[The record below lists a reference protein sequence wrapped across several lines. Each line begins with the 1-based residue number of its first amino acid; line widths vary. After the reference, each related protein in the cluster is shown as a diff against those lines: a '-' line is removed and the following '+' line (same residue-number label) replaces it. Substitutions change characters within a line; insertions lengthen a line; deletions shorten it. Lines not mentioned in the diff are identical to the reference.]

1 MGKKKL
7 TEEELR
13 FNEDIKKVVLDILEK
28 NKKPMIKI
36 SLSDDK
42 PNLFQS
48 KFGGVPYLP
57 KDMEVP
63 KNKENKQLTLL
74 AQINIEELPK
84 NNIYPM
90 EEGMLQFWILNDDV
104 LGLDYDTH
112 LGDGFKVVYYKEI
125 DKSVTEEEVLEKYNP
140 YKDEDSYFPIEGE
153 FSLSF
158 KLTDGY
164 CTASDDRF
172 SKLFIKEIEKFEKE
186 KGEEYKEIFE
196 KYKKNNIGYNICYD
210 FYEIFEEDKNLND
223 KLFESG
229 HKIGGFP
236 NFTQSDIREIGDY
249 EILLLQIDSEG
260 TEKNEIIWG
269 DCGIANFFIR
279 EKDLK
284 ELNFDKVIYNWDCC

>member
-1 MGKKKL
+1 MKKKKL

-13 FNEDIKKVVLDILEK
+13 FNEDIKKIVLDILEK

-42 PNLFQS
+42 TNLFQS

-57 KDMEVP
+57 KDVEVP
-63 KNKENKQLTLL
+63 KNKENEQLTLL

-125 DKSVTEEEVLEKYNP
+125 DKSITEEEVLEKYKP

-164 CTASDDRF
+164 FSDSNDDFRE
-172 SKLFIKEIEKFEKE
+172 IVDKEMKKFHIENKE
-186 KGEEYKEIFE
+186 KYKEIL
-196 KYKKNNIGYNICYD
+196 KVYD
-210 FYEIFEEDKNLND
+210 DKEYLSYWDIWDILEEDKEIGK
-223 KLFESG
+223 KLFEAG

-236 NFTQSDIREIGDY
+236 NFTQSDVREIGDY

-260 TEKNEIIWG
+260 TEKNEIMWG

>member
-1 MGKKKL
+1 MRKKKL

-57 KDMEVP
+57 KNVEIP
-63 KNKENKQLTLL
+63 KNKENEQLTLL
-74 AQINIEELPK
+74 VQINIEELPK

-90 EEGMLQFWILNDDV
+90 KKGILQFWILNDDV

-112 LGDGFKVVYYKEI
+112 LGNGFKVVYYKEI
-125 DKSVTEEEVLEKYNP
+125 DKSITEEEVLEKYKP
-140 YKDEDSYFPIEGE
+140 YKDEDSYFPVEGE

-164 CTASDDRF
+164 FSDSNDDFR
-172 SKLFIKEIEKFEKE
+172 EIVNREMKKFHIENKE
-186 KGEEYKEIFE
+186 KYKEIL
-196 KYKKNNIGYNICYD
+196 KVYD
-210 FYEIFEEDKNLND
+210 DKEYLSYWDIWDILEEDKEIGK
-223 KLFESG
+223 KLFEAG

-236 NFTQSDIREIGDY
+236 NFTQSDVREIGDY

-260 TEKNEIIWG
+260 TEKNEIMWG

-284 ELNFDKVIYNWDCC
+284 ELNFEKVIYNWDCC

>member
-1 MGKKKL
+1 MRKKKL

-28 NKKPMIKI
+28 NKKSMIKI

-48 KFGGVPYLP
+48 KFGGIPYLP
-57 KDMEVP
+57 KNVGAP
-63 KNKENKQLTLL
+63 KNKENEQLTLL

-90 EEGMLQFWILNDDV
+90 EEGILQFWILNDDV

-112 LGDGFKVVYYKEI
+112 LGNGFKVVYYKEI
-125 DKSVTEEEVLEKYNP
+125 DKNVTEEEVLEKYKP

-164 CTASDDRF
+164 FSDSNDDFRE
-172 SKLFIKEIEKFEKE
+172 IVNKEMKKFHIENKE
-186 KGEEYKEIFE
+186 KYKEIL
-196 KYKKNNIGYNICYD
+196 KV
-210 FYEIFEEDKNLND
+210 YEDKEYLSYWDIWDILEEDKEIGK
-223 KLFESG
+223 KLFEAG

-236 NFTQSDIREIGDY
+236 NFTQSDVREIGDY

-260 TEKNEIIWG
+260 TEKNEIMWG

-284 ELNFDKVIYNWDCC
+284 ELNFEKVIYNWDCC

>member
-7 TEEELR
+7 TETELK

-48 KFGGVPYLP
+48 KFGGIPYLP
-57 KDMEVP
+57 KDKETP
-63 KNKENKQLTLL
+63 KDKKEREFTLL

-90 EEGMLQFWILNDDV
+90 KEGILQFWILNDDV
-104 LGLDYDTH
+104 LGLDYDTN
-112 LGDGFKVVYYKEI
+112 LGDGYKVVYYNKI
-125 DKSVTEEEVLEKYNP
+125 DKNVTEEEVLEKYKP
-140 YKDEDSYFPIEGE
+140 YKDEDSYFPVEGE
-153 FSLSF
+153 FSLNF

-164 CTASDDRF
+164 FSDSNDDFRE
-172 SKLFIKEIEKFEKE
+172 IVNKEMKKFHLENKE
-186 KGEEYKEIFE
+186 KYKEILKVYGDKE
-196 KYKKNNIGYNICYD
+196 YLSYWDIWDIL
-210 FYEIFEEDKNLND
+210 EEDKEIGE

-236 NFTQSDIREIGDY
+236 NFTQSDIKEVGDY

-260 TEKNEIIWG
+260 TEKNEIMWG

-284 ELNFDKVIYNWDCC
+284 ELNFDKVLYNWDCC

>member
-1 MGKKKL
+1 MEKKKL
-7 TEEELR
+7 SEEEVR
-13 FNEDIKKVVLDILEK
+13 FNNEIKKIVLDILEK
-28 NKKPMIKI
+28 NKKPMIEI
-36 SLSDDK
+36 SLSDEK

-57 KDMEVP
+57 KDKEVP
-63 KNKENKQLTLL
+63 KNKENEQLTLL
-74 AQINIEELPK
+74 AQINIDELPE

-90 EEGMLQFWILNDDV
+90 KEGILQFWILNDDI

-125 DKSVTEEEVLEKYNP
+125 DKSVTEEEILEKYKP

-153 FSLSF
+153 FSLNF

-164 CTASDDRF
+164 FSDSNDDFREIVDREMKKF
-172 SKLFIKEIEKFEKE
+172 YDENKDKYSEILKIYDKENQLN
-186 KGEEYKEIFE
+186 YWEIWD
-196 KYKKNNIGYNICYD
+196 IL
-210 FYEIFEEDKNLND
+210 EEDKKIGK
-223 KLFESG
+223 KLFGAG

-236 NFTQSDIREIGDY
+236 DFTQSDIREVGDY
-249 EILLLQIDSEG
+249 EILLLQIDSDR
-260 TEKNEIIWG
+260 TEKNEIMWG

-284 ELNFDKVIYNWDCC
+284 EFNFNKAIYNWDCC

>member
-1 MGKKKL
+1 MRKKKL

-13 FNEDIKKVVLDILEK
+13 FNEDIKKAVLDILEK
-28 NKKPMIKI
+28 NKKSMIKI

-48 KFGGVPYLP
+48 KFGGIPYLP
-57 KDMEVP
+57 KNVGAP
-63 KNKENKQLTLL
+63 KNKENEQLTLL

-90 EEGMLQFWILNDDV
+90 EEGILQFWILNDDV

-112 LGDGFKVVYYKEI
+112 LGNGFKVVYYKDI
-125 DKSVTEEEVLEKYNP
+125 DKSVTEEEVLEKYKP
-140 YKDEDSYFPIEGE
+140 YKNEDSYFPVEGE

-164 CTASDDRF
+164 FSDSNDDFRE
-172 SKLFIKEIEKFEKE
+172 IVNKEMKKFHIENKE
-186 KGEEYKEIFE
+186 KYKEIL
-196 KYKKNNIGYNICYD
+196 KV
-210 FYEIFEEDKNLND
+210 YEDKEYLSYWDIWDILEEDKKIGE
-223 KLFESG
+223 KLFDGG

-236 NFTQSDIREIGDY
+236 NFTQSDVREIGDY

-260 TEKNEIIWG
+260 TEKNEIMWG

-284 ELNFDKVIYNWDCC
+284 ELNFEKVIYNWDCC

>member
-1 MGKKKL
+1 MEKKKL
-7 TEEELR
+7 SEEEVK
-13 FNEDIKKVVLDILEK
+13 FNNEIKKIVLDILEK

-42 PNLFQS
+42 PTLFQS

-57 KDMEVP
+57 KNVEVP
-63 KNKENKQLTLL
+63 KNKENQQLTLL

-90 EEGMLQFWILNDDV
+90 KEGILQFWILNDDV
-104 LGLDYDTH
+104 LGLDYDPH
-112 LGDGFKVVYYKEI
+112 LGDRFKIIYYKEI
-125 DKSVTEEEVLEKYNP
+125 DKSVTEEEVLEKYKP

-164 CTASDDRF
+164 FSDSNDDFREIVDREMKKF
-172 SKLFIKEIEKFEKE
+172 HDENKDKYSDILKIYDKENQLN
-186 KGEEYKEIFE
+186 YWEIWD
-196 KYKKNNIGYNICYD
+196 IL
-210 FYEIFEEDKNLND
+210 EEDKEIGER
-223 KLFESG
+223 LFGAG

-236 NFTQSDIREIGDY
+236 NFTQSDIREVGDY

-260 TEKNEIIWG
+260 TEKNEIMWG

-284 ELNFDKVIYNWDCC
+284 KLNFDRAIYNWDCC

>member
-63 KNKENKQLTLL
+63 KNKENEQFTLL

-112 LGDGFKVVYYKEI
+112 LGNGFKVVYYKEI
-125 DKSVTEEEVLEKYNP
+125 DKSVTEEEVLEKYKP
-140 YKDEDSYFPIEGE
+140 YKDEDSYFPIERE

-164 CTASDDRF
+164 FSDSNDDFREIVDREMKKF
-172 SKLFIKEIEKFEKE
+172 HIENKE
-186 KGEEYKEIFE
+186 KYKEIL
-196 KYKKNNIGYNICYD
+196 KVYNDKEYLSYWDIWD
-210 FYEIFEEDKNLND
+210 ILEEDK
-223 KLFESG
+223 KIGEILFESG

-260 TEKNEIIWG
+260 TEKNEIMWG

-284 ELNFDKVIYNWDCC
+284 ELNFEKVIYNWDCC

>member
-1 MGKKKL
+1 MEKKKL

-13 FNEDIKKVVLDILEK
+13 FNEDIKKVILNILEK

-36 SLSDDK
+36 SLSDEK

-57 KDMEVP
+57 KNVEVP
-63 KNKENKQLTLL
+63 KNKENQQLTLL

-90 EEGMLQFWILNDDV
+90 KEGILQFWILNDDV

-112 LGDGFKVVYYKEI
+112 LGDGFKIIYYKDI
-125 DKSVTEEEVLEKYNP
+125 DKSVTEEEVLEKYKP
-140 YKDEDSYFPIEGE
+140 YKDEDSYFPVEGE

-172 SKLFIKEIEKFEKE
+172 SKLFVKEIEKFEKE

-196 KYKKNNIGYNICYD
+196 KYRKNNLGYNICYD

-223 KLFESG
+223 KLFGAG
-229 HKIGGFP
+229 HKIGGYP
-236 NFTQSDIREIGDY
+236 DYTQNDIRDEEY
-249 EILLLQIDSEG
+249 EILLLQIDSEE

-284 ELNFDKVIYNWDCC
+284 ELNFDRAIYNWDCC

>member
-1 MGKKKL
+1 MVKKKL
-7 TEEELR
+7 SEENVR
-13 FNEDIKKVVLDILEK
+13 FNNEIKKIVLDILEK
-28 NKKPMIKI
+28 NKKPMIEI
-36 SLSDDK
+36 ILSDEK

-57 KDMEVP
+57 KDKEVP
-63 KNKENKQLTLL
+63 KNKENEQLTLL
-74 AQINIEELPK
+74 AQINIDELPE

-90 EEGMLQFWILNDDV
+90 EEGILQFWILNDDV

-125 DKSVTEEEVLEKYNP
+125 DKSVTEKEVLEKYKP

-164 CTASDDRF
+164 FSDSNDDFREIVDREM
-172 SKLFIKEIEKFEKE
+172 KKFYDENKE
-186 KGEEYKEIFE
+186 KYSNILKIYDKENQLN
-196 KYKKNNIGYNICYD
+196 YW
-210 FYEIFEEDKNLND
+210 EIWDILEEDKEIGE
-223 KLFESG
+223 KLFGAG

-236 NFTQSDIREIGDY
+236 DFTQSDIREVGDY
-249 EILLLQIDSEG
+249 EILLLQIDSDR
-260 TEKNEIIWG
+260 TEKNEIMWG

-284 ELNFDKVIYNWDCC
+284 ELNFDRAIYNWDCC

>member
-48 KFGGVPYLP
+48 KFGGIPYLP
-57 KDMEVP
+57 KNAGAP
-63 KNKENKQLTLL
+63 KNKENEQLTLL

-84 NNIYPM
+84 SNIYPM
-90 EEGMLQFWILNDDV
+90 EKGILQFWILNDDV

-125 DKSVTEEEVLEKYNP
+125 DKSVTEEEVLEKYKP
-140 YKDEDSYFPIEGE
+140 YKDEDSYFPVEGE

-164 CTASDDRF
+164 FSDSNDDFR
-172 SKLFIKEIEKFEKE
+172 EIVNREMKKFHIENKE
-186 KGEEYKEIFE
+186 KYKEIL
-196 KYKKNNIGYNICYD
+196 KVYD
-210 FYEIFEEDKNLND
+210 DKEYLSYWDIWDILEEDKEIGK
-223 KLFESG
+223 KLFEAG

-260 TEKNEIIWG
+260 TEKNEIMWG

-284 ELNFDKVIYNWDCC
+284 ELNFEKVIYNWDCC

>member
-1 MGKKKL
+1 MEKKKL
-7 TEEELR
+7 SEEEVK
-13 FNEDIKKVVLDILEK
+13 FNNEIKKIVLDILEK

-42 PNLFQS
+42 PTLFQS

-57 KDMEVP
+57 KDVEAP
-63 KNKENKQLTLL
+63 KDKANRQLTLL

-90 EEGMLQFWILNDDV
+90 KKGMLQFWILNDDV

-112 LGDGFKVVYYKEI
+112 LGDGFKIIYYKDI
-125 DKSVTEEEVLEKYNP
+125 DKSVTEEEVLEKYKP
-140 YKDEDSYFPIEGE
+140 YKDEDSYFPVEGE

-164 CTASDDRF
+164 FSDSNDDFREIVDREM
-172 SKLFIKEIEKFEKE
+172 KKFYDENKE
-186 KGEEYKEIFE
+186 KYSDILKIYDKENQLN
-196 KYKKNNIGYNICYD
+196 YW
-210 FYEIFEEDKNLND
+210 EIWDILEEDK
-223 KLFESG
+223 KIGERLFGAG

-236 NFTQSDIREIGDY
+236 DFTQSDIREVGDY

-260 TEKNEIIWG
+260 TEKNEIMWG

-279 EKDLK
+279 KKDLK
-284 ELNFDKVIYNWDCC
+284 ELNFEKVIYNWDCC

>member
-1 MGKKKL
+1 MEKKKL
-7 TEEELR
+7 SEEEVR
-13 FNEDIKKVVLDILEK
+13 FNNEIKKIVLDILEK
-28 NKKPMIKI
+28 NKKPMIEI
-36 SLSDDK
+36 SLSDEK

-57 KDMEVP
+57 KDKEVP
-63 KNKENKQLTLL
+63 KNKENEQLTLL
-74 AQINIEELPK
+74 AQINIDELPE

-90 EEGMLQFWILNDDV
+90 KEGILQFWILNDDI

-125 DKSVTEEEVLEKYNP
+125 DKSVTEEEILEKYKP
-140 YKDEDSYFPIEGE
+140 YKDEDSYFPVEGE

-164 CTASDDRF
+164 FSDSNDDFREIVDREMKKF
-172 SKLFIKEIEKFEKE
+172 YDENKDKYSEILKIYDKENQLN
-186 KGEEYKEIFE
+186 YWEIWD
-196 KYKKNNIGYNICYD
+196 IL
-210 FYEIFEEDKNLND
+210 EEDKEIGE
-223 KLFESG
+223 KLFGAG

-236 NFTQSDIREIGDY
+236 DFTQSDIREVGDY
-249 EILLLQIDSEG
+249 EILLLQIDSDR
-260 TEKNEIIWG
+260 TEKNEIMWG

-284 ELNFDKVIYNWDCC
+284 EFNFDRAIYNWDCC

>member
-1 MGKKKL
+1 MRKKKL

-13 FNEDIKKVVLDILEK
+13 FNEDIKKAVLDILEK
-28 NKKPMIKI
+28 NKKSMIKI

-42 PNLFQS
+42 ANLFQS
-48 KFGGVPYLP
+48 KFGGIPYLP
-57 KDMEVP
+57 KNVGAP
-63 KNKENKQLTLL
+63 KNKENEQLTLL

-90 EEGMLQFWILNDDV
+90 EEGILQFWILNDDV

-112 LGDGFKVVYYKEI
+112 LGNGFKVVYYKDI
-125 DKSVTEEEVLEKYNP
+125 DKSVTEEEVLGKYKP
-140 YKDEDSYFPIEGE
+140 YKNEDSYFPVEGE

-164 CTASDDRF
+164 FSDSNDDFRE
-172 SKLFIKEIEKFEKE
+172 IVNKEMKKFHIENKE
-186 KGEEYKEIFE
+186 KYKEIL
-196 KYKKNNIGYNICYD
+196 KV
-210 FYEIFEEDKNLND
+210 YEDKEYLSYWDIWDILEEDKKIGE
-223 KLFESG
+223 KLFDGG

-236 NFTQSDIREIGDY
+236 NFTQSDVREIGDY

-260 TEKNEIIWG
+260 TEKNEIMWG

-284 ELNFDKVIYNWDCC
+284 ELNFEKVIYNWDCC

>member
-1 MGKKKL
+1 MAKKKL
-7 TEEELR
+7 SEENVR
-13 FNEDIKKVVLDILEK
+13 FNNEIKKIVLDILEK

-36 SLSDDK
+36 SLSDEK

-57 KDMEVP
+57 KNVEAP
-63 KNKENKQLTLL
+63 KDKENQQLALL
-74 AQINIEELPK
+74 AQINIDELPE

-90 EEGMLQFWILNDDV
+90 KEGILQFWILNDDI

-112 LGDGFKVVYYKEI
+112 LGDGYKIIYYKEI
-125 DKSVTEEEVLEKYNP
+125 DKSVTEEEVLEKYKP
-140 YKDEDSYFPIEGE
+140 YKDEDSYFPIEEE

-164 CTASDDRF
+164 FSDSNDDFREIVDREM
-172 SKLFIKEIEKFEKE
+172 KKFYDENKE
-186 KGEEYKEIFE
+186 KYSDILKIYDKENQLN
-196 KYKKNNIGYNICYD
+196 YW
-210 FYEIFEEDKNLND
+210 EIWDILEEDKEIGER
-223 KLFESG
+223 LFGAG

-236 NFTQSDIREIGDY
+236 DFTQSDIREVGDY
-249 EILLLQIDSEG
+249 EILLLQIDSVG
-260 TEKNEIIWG
+260 TEKNEIMWG

-284 ELNFDKVIYNWDCC
+284 ELNFDRAIYNWDCC

>member
-112 LGDGFKVVYYKEI
+112 LRDGFKVVYYKEI
-125 DKSVTEEEVLEKYNP
+125 DKNVTEEEILEKYNP

-164 CTASDDRF
+164 FSDSNDDLR
-172 SKLFIKEIEKFEKE
+172 EIVNREMKKFHIENKE
-186 KGEEYKEIFE
+186 KYKEIL
-196 KYKKNNIGYNICYD
+196 KVYD
-210 FYEIFEEDKNLND
+210 DKEYLSYWDIWDILEEDKEIGK
-223 KLFESG
+223 KLFEAG

-260 TEKNEIIWG
+260 TEKNEIMWG

>member
-1 MGKKKL
+1 MRKKKL

-28 NKKPMIKI
+28 NKKSMIKI

-57 KDMEVP
+57 KDVEAP

-90 EEGMLQFWILNDDV
+90 EEGILQFWILNDDV

-112 LGDGFKVVYYKEI
+112 LGDGFKVVYYKDI
-125 DKSVTEEEVLEKYNP
+125 DKSVTEEEVLEKYKP
-140 YKDEDSYFPIEGE
+140 YKDEDSYFPVEGE

-172 SKLFIKEIEKFEKE
+172 SKFFIEEIKNFEKE

-196 KYKKNNIGYNICYD
+196 KYRKNNLGYNICYD

-223 KLFESG
+223 KLFGAG
-229 HKIGGFP
+229 HKIGGYP
-236 NFTQSDIREIGDY
+236 DYTQNDIRDEEY

-260 TEKNEIIWG
+260 TEKNEIMWG

-284 ELNFDKVIYNWDCC
+284 ELNFEKVIYNWDCC

>member
-13 FNEDIKKVVLDILEK
+13 FNEDIKKIVLDILEK

-112 LGDGFKVVYYKEI
+112 LGNGFKVVYYKKI
-125 DKSVTEEEVLEKYNP
+125 DKSITEEEVLEKYKP

-164 CTASDDRF
+164 FSDSNDDFR
-172 SKLFIKEIEKFEKE
+172 EIANREMKKFHIENKE
-186 KGEEYKEIFE
+186 KYKEIL
-196 KYKKNNIGYNICYD
+196 KVYD
-210 FYEIFEEDKNLND
+210 DKEYLSYWDIWDILEEDK
-223 KLFESG
+223 KIGEILFESG

-260 TEKNEIIWG
+260 TEKNEIMWG

-284 ELNFDKVIYNWDCC
+284 ELNFEKVIYNWDCC

>member
-74 AQINIEELPK
+74 AQINVEELPK

-90 EEGMLQFWILNDDV
+90 EEGILQFWILNDDV

-112 LGDGFKVVYYKEI
+112 LGDGFKVVYYKDI
-125 DKSVTEEEVLEKYNP
+125 DKNVTEEEVLEKYKP
-140 YKDEDSYFPIEGE
+140 YKDEDSYFPVEGE
-153 FSLSF
+153 FSLNF

-172 SKLFIKEIEKFEKE
+172 SKLFVKEIEKFEKE

-196 KYKKNNIGYNICYD
+196 KYKKNNIGYNICC
-210 FYEIFEEDKNLND
+210 
-223 KLFESG
+223 
-229 HKIGGFP
+229 
-236 NFTQSDIREIGDY
+236 
-249 EILLLQIDSEG
+249 LLHISEP
-260 TEKNEIIWG
+260 T
-269 DCGIANFFIR
+269 R
-279 EKDLK
+279 P
-284 ELNFDKVIYNWDCC
+284 Y

>member
-1 MGKKKL
+1 MAKKKL
-7 TEEELR
+7 SEENVR
-13 FNEDIKKVVLDILEK
+13 FNNEIKKIVLDILEK
-28 NKKPMIKI
+28 NKKPMIEI
-36 SLSDDK
+36 SLSDEK

-57 KDMEVP
+57 KDKEAP
-63 KNKENKQLTLL
+63 KDKANRQLTLL
-74 AQINIEELPK
+74 AQINIDELPE

-90 EEGMLQFWILNDDV
+90 KEGILQFWILNDDI

-125 DKSVTEEEVLEKYNP
+125 DKSVTEEEILEKYKP

-153 FSLSF
+153 FSLNF

-164 CTASDDRF
+164 FSDSNDDFREIVDREMKKF
-172 SKLFIKEIEKFEKE
+172 YDENKDKYSEILKIYDKENQLN
-186 KGEEYKEIFE
+186 YWEIWD
-196 KYKKNNIGYNICYD
+196 IL
-210 FYEIFEEDKNLND
+210 EEDKKIGK
-223 KLFESG
+223 KLFGAG

-236 NFTQSDIREIGDY
+236 DFTQSDIREVGDY
-249 EILLLQIDSEG
+249 EILLLQIDSDR
-260 TEKNEIIWG
+260 TEKNEIMWG

-284 ELNFDKVIYNWDCC
+284 EFNFNKAIYNWDCC

>member
-1 MGKKKL
+1 MRKKKL

-28 NKKPMIKI
+28 NKKSMIKI

-57 KDMEVP
+57 KNVGAP
-63 KNKENKQLTLL
+63 KNKENEQLTLL

-90 EEGMLQFWILNDDV
+90 KEGILQFWILNDDV
-104 LGLDYDTH
+104 LGLDYNTH
-112 LGDGFKVVYYKEI
+112 LGNGFKVVYYKEI
-125 DKSVTEEEVLEKYNP
+125 DKSVTEEEVLEKYKP

-164 CTASDDRF
+164 FSDSNDDFRE
-172 SKLFIKEIEKFEKE
+172 IVDKEMKKFHLENKE
-186 KGEEYKEIFE
+186 KYKEILKIYDDE
-196 KYKKNNIGYNICYD
+196 KFLSYWDIWDIL
-210 FYEIFEEDKNLND
+210 EEDKEIGK
-223 KLFESG
+223 KLFEAG
-229 HKIGGFP
+229 HKIGGYP
-236 NFTQSDIREIGDY
+236 NFTQSDVRKIGDY

-260 TEKNEIIWG
+260 TEKNEIMWG

-284 ELNFDKVIYNWDCC
+284 ELNFEKVIYNWDCC

>member
-1 MGKKKL
+1 MVKKKL
-7 TEEELR
+7 SEENVR
-13 FNEDIKKVVLDILEK
+13 FNNEIKKIVLDILEK
-28 NKKPMIKI
+28 NKKPMIEI
-36 SLSDDK
+36 SLSDEK

-57 KDMEVP
+57 KDKEVP
-63 KNKENKQLTLL
+63 KNKENEQLTLL
-74 AQINIEELPK
+74 AQINIDELSE

-90 EEGMLQFWILNDDV
+90 KEGILQFWILNDDI

-125 DKSVTEEEVLEKYNP
+125 DKSVTEEEILEKYKP

-153 FSLSF
+153 FSLNF

-164 CTASDDRF
+164 FSDSNDDFREIVDREMKKF
-172 SKLFIKEIEKFEKE
+172 YDENKDKYSEILKIYDKENQLN
-186 KGEEYKEIFE
+186 YWEIWD
-196 KYKKNNIGYNICYD
+196 IL
-210 FYEIFEEDKNLND
+210 EEDKKIGK
-223 KLFESG
+223 KLFGAG

-236 NFTQSDIREIGDY
+236 DFTQSDIREVGDY
-249 EILLLQIDSEG
+249 EILLLQIDSVG
-260 TEKNEIIWG
+260 TEKNEIMWG

-284 ELNFDKVIYNWDCC
+284 ELNFDRAIYNWDCC

>member
-1 MGKKKL
+1 MKKKKL

-13 FNEDIKKVVLDILEK
+13 FNEDIKKVVLDILER

-36 SLSDDK
+36 SLSDNK

-48 KFGGVPYLP
+48 KFGGIPYLP
-57 KDMEVP
+57 KDMEAP

-112 LGDGFKVVYYKEI
+112 LGDGFKVVYYKDI
-125 DKSVTEEEVLEKYNP
+125 DKNVTEEKVLEKYKP

-172 SKLFIKEIEKFEKE
+172 SKFFIEEIKNFEKE
-186 KGEEYKEIFE
+186 KGEEYKEILE

-210 FYEIFEEDKNLND
+210 FYEIFEEDKNIGE
-223 KLFESG
+223 KLFGAG
-229 HKIGGFP
+229 HKIGGYP
-236 NFTQSDIREIGDY
+236 DYTQNDIRNEEY
-249 EILLLQIDSEG
+249 EILLLQIDSEE

-284 ELNFDKVIYNWDCC
+284 ELNFEKVIYNWDCC

>member
-13 FNEDIKKVVLDILEK
+13 FNEDIKKIVLDILEK

-63 KNKENKQLTLL
+63 KNKENEQFTLL

-112 LGDGFKVVYYKEI
+112 LGNGFKVVYYKEI
-125 DKSVTEEEVLEKYNP
+125 DKSVTEEEVLEKYKP

-164 CTASDDRF
+164 FSDSNDDFR
-172 SKLFIKEIEKFEKE
+172 EIANREMKKFHIENKE
-186 KGEEYKEIFE
+186 KYNEILKAYDDKEYLSYWDIWD
-196 KYKKNNIGYNICYD
+196 IL
-210 FYEIFEEDKNLND
+210 EEDK
-223 KLFESG
+223 KIGEILFESG

-260 TEKNEIIWG
+260 TEKNEIMWG
-269 DCGIANFFIR
+269 DCGVANFFIR

-284 ELNFDKVIYNWDCC
+284 ELNFEKVIYNWDCC

>member
-63 KNKENKQLTLL
+63 KNKENEQFTLL

-112 LGDGFKVVYYKEI
+112 LGNGFKVVYYKEI
-125 DKSVTEEEVLEKYNP
+125 DKSVTEEEVLEKHKP

-153 FSLSF
+153 FSLNF

-164 CTASDDRF
+164 FSDSNDDFREIVDREMKKF
-172 SKLFIKEIEKFEKE
+172 HIENKE
-186 KGEEYKEIFE
+186 KYKEIL
-196 KYKKNNIGYNICYD
+196 KVYNDKEYLSYWDIWD
-210 FYEIFEEDKNLND
+210 ILEEDKEIGG
-223 KLFESG
+223 KLFEAG

-236 NFTQSDIREIGDY
+236 NFTQSDIRKIGDY

-260 TEKNEIIWG
+260 TEKNEIMWG

>member
-1 MGKKKL
+1 MRKKKL

-28 NKKPMIKI
+28 NKKSMIKI

-57 KDMEVP
+57 KNVGAP
-63 KNKENKQLTLL
+63 KNKENEQLTLL

-90 EEGMLQFWILNDDV
+90 KEGILQFWILNDDV

-125 DKSVTEEEVLEKYNP
+125 DKSVTEEEVLEKYKP

-164 CTASDDRF
+164 FSDSNDDFRE
-172 SKLFIKEIEKFEKE
+172 IVDKEMKKFHLENKE
-186 KGEEYKEIFE
+186 KYKEILKIYDDE
-196 KYKKNNIGYNICYD
+196 KFLSYWDIWDIL
-210 FYEIFEEDKNLND
+210 EEDKEIGK
-223 KLFESG
+223 KLFEAG

-236 NFTQSDIREIGDY
+236 NFTQSDVREIGDY

-260 TEKNEIIWG
+260 TEKNEIMWG

-284 ELNFDKVIYNWDCC
+284 ELNFDEVIYNWDCC

>member
-13 FNEDIKKVVLDILEK
+13 FNEDIKKVVLNILEK

-63 KNKENKQLTLL
+63 KNKENEQFTLL

-112 LGDGFKVVYYKEI
+112 LGNGFKVVYYKDI

-172 SKLFIKEIEKFEKE
+172 SKLFVKEIEKFEKE

-196 KYKKNNIGYNICYD
+196 KYRKNNLGYNICYD
-210 FYEIFEEDKNLND
+210 FYEIFEEDKNLYD
-223 KLFESG
+223 KLFGAG
-229 HKIGGFP
+229 HKIGGYP
-236 NFTQSDIREIGDY
+236 DYTQNDIRDEEY
-249 EILLLQIDSEG
+249 EILLLQIDSEE

>member
-57 KDMEVP
+57 KDVEAP
-63 KNKENKQLTLL
+63 KNKKNEQLTLL

-90 EEGMLQFWILNDDV
+90 EEGILQFWILNDDV

-125 DKSVTEEEVLEKYNP
+125 DKSVTEEEVLEKYKP

-164 CTASDDRF
+164 FSDSSVDFSEIVDREMKKF
-172 SKLFIKEIEKFEKE
+172 HIENKE
-186 KGEEYKEIFE
+186 KYKEIL
-196 KYKKNNIGYNICYD
+196 KVYD
-210 FYEIFEEDKNLND
+210 NKEYLSYWDIWDILEEDKEIGK
-223 KLFESG
+223 KLFEAG

-236 NFTQSDIREIGDY
+236 NFTQSDVREIGDY

-260 TEKNEIIWG
+260 TEKNEIMWG

-284 ELNFDKVIYNWDCC
+284 ELNFEKVIYNWDCC

>member
-48 KFGGVPYLP
+48 KFGGIPYLP
-57 KDMEVP
+57 KNAGAP
-63 KNKENKQLTLL
+63 KNKENEQLTLL

-84 NNIYPM
+84 SNIYPM
-90 EEGMLQFWILNDDV
+90 EKGILQFWILNDDV

-112 LGDGFKVVYYKEI
+112 LGNGFKVVYYKEI
-125 DKSVTEEEVLEKYNP
+125 DKSVTEEEVLEKYKP
-140 YKDEDSYFPIEGE
+140 YKDEDSYFPVEGE

-164 CTASDDRF
+164 FSDSNDDFR
-172 SKLFIKEIEKFEKE
+172 EIVNREMKKFHIENK
-186 KGEEYKEIFE
+186 E
-196 KYKKNNIGYNICYD
+196 KYKGILKVYD
-210 FYEIFEEDKNLND
+210 DKEYLSYWDIWDILEEDKEIGK
-223 KLFESG
+223 KLFEAG

-236 NFTQSDIREIGDY
+236 NFTQSDVREIGDY

-260 TEKNEIIWG
+260 TEKNEIMWG

-284 ELNFDKVIYNWDCC
+284 ELNFEKVIYNWDCC